1 MAIGRAFD
9 EMQLSMTSADSDTV
23 TVTCRS
29 VTEHE
34 ARLMVWLAE
43 IDARP
48 VAEISG
54 KLTGPHSAYA
64 RTLTTD
70 FLLESFA
77 PTKNMAA
84 CGEFV
89 VVDPCY
95 WTPSLPFLYE
105 LTVDVHFAS
114 GETITLRRD
123 VGLRRWQASGPNFRL
138 ERVRTVLRGATASA
152 HDPAILEV
160 ARDHEAAILVTTP
173 GDEFCR
179 AASRMGVGLVADVRR
194 TDATRELHRL
204 SQHVCVLV
212 ALCDGAPEAPGGSSL
227 SRPLLAV
234 AISASSKEGGA
245 DAAAWADMVAV
256 ELSPGER
263 PPVWLAT
270 YNQPVVA
277 IRHGETSAD
286 LRRARTA
293 CDRLQA
299 ELAPEFNLAGYFV
312 GQ

>member
-1 MAIGRAFD
+1 
-9 EMQLSMTSADSDTV
+9 MTSSVADMV

-34 ARLMVWLAE
+34 ARLMVWLADVAE
-43 IDARP
+43 RP
-48 VAEISG
+48 VAEFSG
-54 KLTGPHSAYA
+54 TLTGPHSAYA

-70 FLLESFA
+70 FRMESFSQTTNSA
-77 PTKNMAA
+77 V

-89 VVDPCY
+89 VIDPCY

-105 LTVDVHFAS
+105 LALDVHFAN

-123 VGLRRWQASGPNFRL
+123 VGLRRWQASGPNLRL
-138 ERVRTVLRGATASA
+138 ERARTVLRGAAA
-152 HDPAILEV
+152 AANDPAALEV
-160 ARDHEAAILVTTP
+160 VRDHEAALLVATP
-173 GDEFCR
+173 SDEFCR
-179 AASRMGVGLVADVRR
+179 AASRMGVGLMADVRR
-194 TDATRELHRL
+194 ADATRELHRL
-204 SQHVCVLV
+204 SQHVSVLV
-212 ALCDGAPEAPGGSSL
+212 ALCDGDPEAPGGSSL

-234 AISASSKEGGA
+234 AIPASAKDEVA

-263 PPVWLAT
+263 PPAWLAS
-270 YNQPVVA
+270 YNKPVVA
-277 IRHGETSAD
+277 IRHGEASAD

-312 GQ
+312 GP

>member
-1 MAIGRAFD
+1 
-9 EMQLSMTSADSDTV
+9 MQLSMTSADADMV
-23 TVTCRS
+23 NVTCRS

-43 IDARP
+43 IAARP

-54 KLTGPHSAYA
+54 TLTGPHSAYA

-70 FLLESFA
+70 FRMELFA
-77 PTKNMAA
+77 PPKNSAA

-105 LTVDVHFAS
+105 LALDVRFAD
-114 GETITLRRD
+114 GETMTLRRD

-138 ERVRTVLRGATASA
+138 ERVRTVLRGAAASA
-152 HDPAILEV
+152 NDVAVLHV
-160 ARDHEAAILVTTP
+160 ARDHEAALLVATP

-179 AASRMGVGLVADVRR
+179 AASRMGVGLMADVRR
-194 TDATRELHRL
+194 ADAARELHRL
-204 SQHVCVLV
+204 SQHASVLV
-212 ALCDGAPEAPGGSSL
+212 ALCDGDPEAPSGSSL

-234 AISASSKEGGA
+234 AIAASAKEDVA

-256 ELSPGER
+256 ELSPSER
-263 PPVWLAT
+263 PPAWLAS
-270 YNQPVVA
+270 YNQPAVA
-277 IRHGETSAD
+277 IRHGEASAD

-312 GQ
+312 AP